1 MAELFSPSA
10 INAHNQEFFGS
21 TINSMSAWNSN
32 QSVSSGIHV
41 AVRIRPLSQHE
52 MSSGRHSCCQV
63 IGDSTVIISKEGDN
77 SAYLKSQ
84 VSSIHEYAFDAVFD
98 GSSTQE
104 EVYNKTAKSYIHKA
118 IMGENVTIFAY
129 GTTGAGKLIIYCMYV
144 YANAT
149 LCLTS

>member
-10 INAHNQEFFGS
+10 ISTHNQEFFGS

-52 MSSGRHSCCQV
+52 ISLGRHSCCQV

-129 GTTGAGKLIIYCMYV
+129 GTTGAGKIICCMYMRTQHYV
-144 YANAT
+144 
-149 LCLTS
+149 

>member
-1 MAELFSPSA
+1 MAEFFSPSA
-10 INAHNQEFFGS
+10 TSTHNQEFTG
-21 TINSMSAWNSN
+21 TINSSVTNH
-32 QSVSSGIHV
+32 SVSSGIHV

-52 MSSGRHSCCQV
+52 ISSGRHSCCQT

-104 EVYNKTAKSYIHKA
+104 EVYNKTAKPYIHKA

-129 GTTGAGKLIIYCMYV
+129 GTTGAGKFICCMFVYV
-144 YANAT
+144 NT
-149 LCLTS
+149 TTCMLN